1 MIAGAVDHQTPSTC
15 QTVRPGALALG
26 PGIPMLFPHL
36 VRRLHRR
43 VGHCVAGGI
52 PPIGAGGIAPPIM
65 TISLAPARC

>member
-43 VGHCVAGGI
+43 VGHCVAWRH
-52 PPIGAGGIAPPIM
+52 PAHRGGIALPMM